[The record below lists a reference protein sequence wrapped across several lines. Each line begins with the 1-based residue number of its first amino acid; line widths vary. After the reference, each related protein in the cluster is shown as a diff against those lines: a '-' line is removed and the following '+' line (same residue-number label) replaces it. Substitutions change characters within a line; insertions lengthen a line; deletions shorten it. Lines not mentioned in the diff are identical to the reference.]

1 LQVDLLHVLV
11 HHHLLNSGECTWCIY
26 CKQAYQS
33 LWLMLLTTFA
43 DYQCISAYGVQ
54 PANALTQVMTLVDCR
69 LLQGYGDLHAYSVAE
84 AAYVVVFMFVSIGV
98 AAYFVG
104 TSVLLVAENEKK
116 TGGRCFRM
124 SVTCVT

>member
-1 LQVDLLHVLV
+1 
-11 HHHLLNSGECTWCIY
+11 
-26 CKQAYQS
+26 
-33 LWLMLLTTFA
+33 
-43 DYQCISAYGVQ
+43 
-54 PANALTQVMTLVDCR
+54 

-116 TGGRCFRM
+116 TGACSIPSR
-124 SVTCVT
+124 VTDLK